1 MGSFETMVV
10 LLVLISSV
18 TSVIK
23 QRQKTSRKD
32 LALLVDEVRALKD
45 EVRQL
50 RSQNNDVVLA
60 LDHTVHRID
69 RASPTSKPAPAS
81 APARSGASPPGNR
94 GAAGT

>member
-69 RASPTSKPAPAS
+69 RRVSHLETRSSLSPGEERSFTS
-81 APARSGASPPGNR
+81 R
-94 GAAGT
+94 